1 MSKYN
6 SRRVAADGYTFDSVL
21 EYQRYLVLR
30 DLERREKITDLGV
43 HPLFEIH
50 RAFRDR
56 WGRSHK
62 AAHYVADFL
71 YWDVANT
78 VWRVEDAKGVRTA
91 VYKLKLRL
99 FLDAYREHDF
109 REVTAKDVGVVAPV
123 GAKGEDRWTQ

>member
-1 MSKYN
+1 
-6 SRRVAADGYTFDSVL
+6 
-21 EYQRYLVLR
+21 
-30 DLERREKITDLGV
+30 
-43 HPLFEIH
+43 
-50 RAFRDR
+50 
-56 WGRSHK
+56 
-62 AAHYVADFL
+62 
-71 YWDVANT
+71 